1 MDRPWG
7 VEVTTYLEAIRE
19 ALFEEMRADDRVFC
33 LGEDIGHFGG
43 AFKVTAGLMAEFGP
57 SRVVD
62 TPIAES
68 LIAGVSIGA
77 ALRGLRP
84 VAEMQFAD
92 FVTSGFSQ
100 LIHNAATFHYRLGIS
115 VPMVVRLPSGGGVGG
130 GPFHSRNPEAWFVHT
145 PGLKVVAPATPRD
158 AKGLL
163 KAAIRDPDPVIY
175 LEQKYLYRREKEELG
190 EVDAIDFGK
199 ARVVREGKH
208 ASVIAYANG
217 VPMARDAAE
226 AVARDGF
233 DVEVIDLR
241 TLVPWDWEAVMR
253 SVAKTGRALLV
264 SEATRTAGFISE
276 VAATIADLVFD
287 ELDAPIRRVT
297 ALDTPVPAE
306 EGLEAYFRPNA
317 EKVERELRSLMAY

>member
-1 MDRPWG
+1 M
-7 VEVTTYLEAIRE
+7 TTYLEAIRE
-19 ALFEEMRADDRVFC
+19 ALAEEMRADERVFC
-33 LGEDIGHFGG
+33 VGEDIGHFGG
-43 AFKVTAGLMAEFGP
+43 AFKVTAGLMEEFGAA
-57 SRVVD
+57 RVVD

-68 LIAGVSIGA
+68 LIMGVAIGS
-77 ALRGLRP
+77 ALRGMRP

-100 LIHNAATFHYRLGIS
+100 LIHNAATFHYRLGIA

-130 GPFHSRNPEAWFVHT
+130 GPFHSRNPEAWFAHT
-145 PGLKVVAPATPRD
+145 PGLKVVAPASPRD

-175 LEQKYLYRREKEELG
+175 LEQKFLYRREKEELG
-190 EVDAIDFGK
+190 DVDPIPFGK
-199 ARVVREGKH
+199 SRLVREGNH
-208 ASVIAYANG
+208 ATVIAYANG
-217 VPMARDAAE
+217 VPMARDAAA
-226 AVARDGF
+226 AVAKDGF

-241 TLVPWDWEAVMR
+241 TLVPWDWEAVMT
-253 SVAKTGRALLV
+253 SVAKTGRVLLV
-264 SEATRTAGFISE
+264 TEATRTAGFVSE

-306 EGLEAYFRPNA
+306 EALEAFFRPNA
-317 EKVERELRSLMAY
+317 AKVEQALRELMAY